1 VQRTTSY
8 TGIEGVQMQD
18 QAVQESMGAILERNL
33 EHLAPS
39 DSMITRVRRQMI
51 RMATQ
56 HAKDGTLPPSV
67 DGADLYANV
76 RGGQMVASTDAD
88 WIDAYKRELDANP
101 WQNVG
106 RKAAAE

>member
-1 VQRTTSY
+1 
-8 TGIEGVQMQD
+8 MQD
-18 QAVQESMGAILERNL
+18 QAVQESMSEILDRTI

-76 RGGQMVASTDAD
+76 RGGQVVVPTDAD
-88 WIDAYKRELDANP
+88 WIEAYKRELAANP

>member
-1 VQRTTSY
+1 MG
-8 TGIEGVQMQD
+8 GILD
-18 QAVQESMGAILERNL
+18 RSI

-56 HAKDGTLPPSV
+56 HAKDGSLPPSV
-67 DGADLYANV
+67 DRADLYANV
-76 RGGQMVASTDAD
+76 RGGQMVAPTNAD
-88 WIDAYKRELDANP
+88 WIDAYRRELDANP

-106 RKAAAE
+106 AKAAE